1 MVINAIRTPTPE
13 DLKAKAAKVAKNKTL
28 VSEKPVRGTWK
39 DKPSK
44 PGTRFTQA
52 FSVKADPSV
61 LSDFDEVVE
70 KLGMVKAHAFE
81 RAIKEWTDAN
91 K

>member
-1 MVINAIRTPTPE
+1 MTINPIRRSTPK
-13 DLKAKAAKVAKNKTL
+13 DLKEKAAKVAKNKTL
-28 VSEKPVRGTWK
+28 VNEKLIKGTWV
-39 DKPSK
+39 DKPAK

-81 RAIKEWTDAN
+81 RALKDWIDAN

>member
-1 MVINAIRTPTPE
+1 MTINPIRRSTPK
-13 DLKAKAAKVAKNKTL
+13 DLKEKAAKVAKNKTL
-28 VSEKPVRGTWK
+28 VNEKLIKGTWV
-39 DKPSK
+39 DKPAK

-61 LSDFDEVVE
+61 LSDFDIIVE

-81 RAIKEWTDAN
+81 RAIKEWIDAN